1 MKWLLVP
8 RYVICSCPTTSCRKA
23 ARCCE
28 SFSALGSQVRG
39 HLASEQ
45 GNIQEFGQGA
55 STLSAPILCH
65 SPMGAPAP
73 VLRQGHYQPSLPQAQ
88 SLPAALSV
96 PGTKG
101 TGMPM
106 SSAWQTHGHPLLSL
120 VEGGGNRPVF
130 SQIRAQEQG
139 EAEGGRER
147 CLQLGHLSREVPLP
161 RSPLHPGTGQGTH
174 PLQELRPLLLL
185 VTTSCCCY
193 FVFLPAPFPPLLF
206 LIQLQRD
213 GEAQVRAS
221 RCGAGQEVGVS
232 TRQPHRWQGKERG
245 GSHL

>member
-1 MKWLLVP
+1 
-8 RYVICSCPTTSCRKA
+8 
-23 ARCCE
+23 
-28 SFSALGSQVRG
+28 
-39 HLASEQ
+39 
-45 GNIQEFGQGA
+45 
-55 STLSAPILCH
+55 
-65 SPMGAPAP
+65 MGAPAP
-73 VLRQGHYQPSLPQAQ
+73 ALMQGHYQPSLPQAQ
-88 SLPAALSV
+88 SPPAALSI

-106 SSAWQTHGHPLLSL
+106 SSAWPYTWPPPSQPCGK
-120 VEGGGNRPVF
+120 GGNGPVF

-139 EAEGGRER
+139 EAEGQFRRER

-185 VTTSCCCY
+185 VTTSRCCY

-232 TRQPHRWQGKERG
+232 TQQPHWWQGKERG